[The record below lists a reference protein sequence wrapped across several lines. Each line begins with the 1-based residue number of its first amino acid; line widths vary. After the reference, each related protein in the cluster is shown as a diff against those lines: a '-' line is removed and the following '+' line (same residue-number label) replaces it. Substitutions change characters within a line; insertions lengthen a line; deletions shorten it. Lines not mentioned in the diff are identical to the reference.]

1 MVKKKSAPK
10 VKEQLDITDELIAER
25 RTSLKMPRDMKPWM
39 AKTIEFIDAK
49 MLITGKI
56 VSWAQETIL
65 PVINIFASINSIVF
79 AIQGFISLGIL
90 RLVLLS
96 AISSSVMSNCS
107 FTLGADFFLTIVK
120 SKNWKF

>member
-56 VSWAQETIL
+56 VSWACL
-65 PVINIFASINSIVF
+65 PLIFCMVYEVIARHFFGRFYQKNV
-79 AIQGFISLGIL
+79 SLLL
-90 RLVLLS
+90 RKPVSYTHL
-96 AISSSVMSNCS
+96 
-107 FTLGADFFLTIVK
+107 TLPTKA
-120 SKNWKF
+120 